1 MTNQEVKNELIEYL
15 TKRLEY
21 YKDLLKPKGI
31 GEYEFPD
38 TKAYLY
44 ACFLIRSIIT
54 ILEE

>member
-31 GEYEFPD
+31 GEYELPD
-38 TKAYLY
+38 TRAYLY